1 MGDYLM
7 LRWLETKRGFT
18 IFVLFV
24 LIAAVAG
31 LFNLASYKENA
42 RRIPVK
48 NKMIHART
56 AKSPAK

>member
-31 LFNLASYKENA
+31 FFNLVSYKEKAKQN
-42 RRIPVK
+42 PVK
-48 NKMIHART
+48 NTMDQART
-56 AKSPAK
+56 KKLRVK

>member
-31 LFNLASYKENA
+31 LFNLASYKEKA
-42 RRIPVK
+42 KQTPVK
-48 NKMIHART
+48 NSLTQARA
-56 AKSPAK
+56 AKLPAK

>member
-31 LFNLASYKENA
+31 LFNLVSYKEKAKQN
-42 RRIPVK
+42 PVK
-48 NKMIHART
+48 NSVSQT
-56 AKSPAK
+56 KSMNAPTK